1 MSVRTTIQIGD
12 PRLKAKNI
20 VVKDFSNPEIKRVI
34 KDLKDTMRKKNL
46 VGMAAPQIAK
56 NYKIFVTEIRKTKA
70 RSEAQLDDFCVFIN
84 PKITHFSENE
94 NIIYEGCG
102 SVLSGQLFGPVKRPS
117 EIVIE
122 AFNINGEKFRLLC
135 NGLLA
140 RVIQHEYDHLF
151 GVEFTEKILD
161 YKKLMSL
168 EHYINFMK
176 EKKNQNSKLFE
187 ITKKEY
193 F

>member
-1 MSVRTTIQIGD
+1 
-12 PRLKAKNI
+12 
-20 VVKDFSNPEIKRVI
+20 I

-84 PKITHFSENE
+84 PKITHFSEKE
-94 NIIYEGCG
+94 NVIYEGCG

-117 EIVIE
+117 EIVVE

>member
-20 VVKDFSNPEIKRVI
+20 AVKDFSHPEIKRII

-84 PKITHFSENE
+84 PKITHFSEKE
-94 NIIYEGCG
+94 NVIYEGCG

-117 EIVIE
+117 EIVVE

>member
-84 PKITHFSENE
+84 PKITHFSEKE
-94 NIIYEGCG
+94 NVIYEGCG

-117 EIVIE
+117 EIVVE

>member
-1 MSVRTTIQIGD
+1 M
-12 PRLKAKNI
+12 
-20 VVKDFSNPEIKRVI
+20 
-34 KDLKDTMRKKNL
+34 
-46 VGMAAPQIAK
+46 
-56 NYKIFVTEIRKTKA
+56 
-70 RSEAQLDDFCVFIN
+70 
-84 PKITHFSENE
+84 
-94 NIIYEGCG
+94 
-102 SVLSGQLFGPVKRPS
+102 
-117 EIVIE
+117 IE

-151 GVEFTEKILD
+151 GIEFTEKVMD